1 MSGLARIEA
10 NILKQGL
17 EKGLEQG
24 LEQGLKRGAQARN
37 LAIAEAMFTKDYPI
51 DAVKDITGLSQSDLA
66 RLQRDAAA

>member
-37 LAIAEAMFTKDYPI
+37 LAIAEAMFIKSYPI
-51 DAVKDITGLSQSDLA
+51 DAVRDITGLGKYDLV
-66 RLQRDAAA
+66 RLQRKVIA